1 MPFYRLAPGR
11 PVARQSWEADVPA
24 LRAPRAGPS
33 TPWGFANPRWRGIVP
48 LSSPSEYYS
57 DAHIL
62 WWKLTSRDEPDLMV
76 YWPLRASENFPL
88 KQAKLLIETKPG
100 SPSETSSG
108 RPLGEA
114 EHISP
119 MATVPF
125 ASFRYGGTYQGFSAP
140 RSQKPL
146 GRSATFRPQGSDASP
161 KAERENGALRLGA
174 ELCAHALTS
183 VGC

>member
-1 MPFYRLAPGR
+1 M
-11 PVARQSWEADVPA
+11 
-24 LRAPRAGPS
+24 
-33 TPWGFANPRWRGIVP
+33 GFANPRWRGIVP

-88 KQAKLLIETKPG
+88 KQAKLLIETQPG

-146 GRSATFRPQGSDASP
+146 GRSARRSDASP

-174 ELCAHALTS
+174 ELCTHALTS
-183 VGC
+183 TGC